1 MTINDFTLACSIDN
15 SPSYFTYEKETM
27 MIIVSKENEVSNKND
42 FKKIEPFMESL
53 ISHECIHVVIKKLV
67 SADISN
73 SLDDIEVIV
82 IMNEKK
88 YQVTINNMLF
98 ANDSSGLVI
107 PL

>member
-1 MTINDFTLACSIDN
+1 MTINDFAFACSADN

-27 MIIVSKENEVSNKND
+27 MIIVSKENETANKND

-53 ISHECIHVVIKKLV
+53 ISHESIHVVIKNLE
-67 SADISN
+67 SGDISN

-82 IMNEKK
+82 TIKDRK
-88 YQVTINNMLF
+88 FQVTVNNMLF

-107 PL
+107 P

>member
-1 MTINDFTLACSIDN
+1 MTINDFAFACSVDN

-27 MIIVSKENEVSNKND
+27 MIIVSKENETANKND

-53 ISHECIHVVIKKLV
+53 ISHESIHVVIKNLE
-67 SADISN
+67 SGDISN

-82 IMNEKK
+82 TINDRKF
-88 YQVTINNMLF
+88 QVTVNNMLF

-107 PL
+107 P

>member
-15 SPSYFTYEKETM
+15 SPSYFTYEKENM
-27 MIIVSKENEVSNKND
+27 MIIVSKENEVFNKKD

-53 ISHECIHVVIKKLV
+53 ISHESIHVVIKKLE
-67 SADISN
+67 SSDISN

-82 IMNEKK
+82 TVNDRKF
-88 YQVTINNMLF
+88 QVTINNMLF
-98 ANDSSGLVI
+98 AKDSSGLVM